1 MSDDTSLAIA
11 DKSAAPPTGGEGYS
25 LEPTSELGSLIRTKD
40 WSRTPIGP
48 PERWSPT
55 LKTVVD
61 FLIVNRFPLLLWWG
75 PQYVSIYNDAYRPI
89 LGTKHPSALGQPFR
103 EVWTEIE
110 HVVRPLIDAPFNGG
124 PATWMDDI
132 LLEVRRHGFTE
143 ETHFTIAYSPVPD
156 ETAPRGIGGVL
167 ATVHE
172 ITDKIVGERRITVL
186 RDLGVRA
193 GEARTAESACTIAAR
208 ALEPH
213 TKDIPFALLYLL
225 DAGGVEARLAASS
238 GVDANSAGAM
248 QLVGV
253 GGTRDV
259 WRFSH
264 VAETK
269 VAAVIE
275 GLTAAMPCVPP
286 GPWSDPPE
294 KAVVLP
300 IKSSL
305 PNQLAGFLVAGVSPR
320 LRLDDQYCGF
330 LDLVGAQIAASITT
344 AQAYEQERKRAEA
357 LAEID
362 RAKTVFFSNVSHE
375 FRTPLS
381 LIIGP
386 LSDAQKRKEGL
397 NVEQL
402 DLVHRNSLRLL
413 KLVNSLLDFSRIEA
427 GRGQATYS
435 ATDLAPLTAELA
447 SNYASACE
455 RAGLALNVECPAL
468 PAAVY
473 VDRDMWEKIVLNLLS
488 NAFKFTFEGGI
499 TIGLRQVD
507 GTARLTVSDTGVGI
521 PAAEVPLLFERFHR
535 IEGQRSR
542 THEGSGI
549 GLALVQELVKLH
561 GGSIAVES
569 TVNQGTTF
577 TVSVPLGNAHLP
589 SSRLVAPPTLPSTSV
604 GAEAFVQEALRWL
617 PDTADLSSEVID
629 DVADGELSAPLG
641 VDGGVLVADDNA
653 DMRLYIR
660 RLLGQG
666 CEVRTVADGEAALK
680 QIRERRPSLVLADVM
695 MPRMDGFQLLEA
707 IRADKNMQ
715 DLPVILLSA
724 RAGEESRVEG
734 LQAGATD
741 YLVKPFSA
749 RELIARV
756 SANLELARV
765 RKEATAA
772 LRESEGRF
780 RALVTASSTVV
791 YRMSPDWTKM
801 LYLLGQDFIPDTNN
815 PSSSWLET
823 YIFANDRPFV
833 LEAINEAIGGKRLFE
848 LEHRVRR
855 VDGSVGWTL
864 SRAIPLLDSNG
875 EIVEW
880 FGAATDVTERKRAE
894 EEVLALAARS
904 DQQRRL
910 YETVLS
916 NTPDLVYVFNRNHQ
930 FIYANNALL
939 AMWGKTWIQA
949 IGKTCLELGYEPWH
963 ADMHNREI
971 DAVVA
976 TKKPIRGEVPFS
988 GTQGRRTYDYIF
1000 VPVFGP
1006 DGEVEAVA
1014 GTTRD
1019 VTDRKKQEVA
1029 LQHRTAQFATL
1040 LNQAPLGVYLVDADF
1055 RIREV
1060 NPIAAKVLGVIP
1072 NLIGRDFAEVIA
1084 ILWPKEYAEDLVRV
1098 FRHTLETGEPF
1109 FMPERVEQRRDSGRV
1124 EVYEWQAHRI
1134 PQPDGRFGVVCYFR
1148 DISNQVS
1155 TRERLTLLVNELNH
1169 RVKNTL
1175 ATIQSVARQSLRN
1188 APNLLEGQKVFDA
1201 RIVAL
1206 SKAHDILTREHWEGA
1221 SLRKIVSES
1230 LAPHAS
1236 NGSQHRLRFGGP
1248 EIRLRPKAALAL
1260 SMALHELAT
1269 NAVKYGAFSNANGT
1283 VEVDWS
1289 VGEDGQFALRWM
1301 EEGGPPVSS
1310 PDKRGFG
1317 SRLIEQG
1324 LSQDLG
1330 GAVTLAFPS
1339 SGVVCS
1345 IHAPLIEV
1353 GGR

>member
-1 MSDDTSLAIA
+1 MSDDTSLATA
-11 DKSAAPPTGGEGYS
+11 DSSAAFHTGPQGHVPERI
-25 LEPTSELGSLIRTKD
+25 SELGSLIRSKD
-40 WSRTPIGP
+40 WSTTPIGP
-48 PERWSPT
+48 RERWSPT
-55 LKTVVD
+55 LRTVVD

-75 PQYVSIYNDAYRPI
+75 PDYVSIYNDAYRPI
-89 LGTKHPSALGQPFR
+89 LGSKHPCALGQPFR
-103 EVWTEIE
+103 EVWTEID
-110 HVVRPLIDAPFNGG
+110 HILRPLIDAPFNGG

-132 LLEVRRHGFTE
+132 LLEVKRHGFTE

-172 ITDKIVGERRITVL
+172 ITEKIVGERRITVL
-186 RDLGVRA
+186 RDLGAPAV
-193 GEARTAESACTIAAR
+193 EARSVETACTIAAR

-213 TKDIPFALLYLL
+213 AKDVPFALLYLL
-225 DAGGVEARLAASS
+225 DSCGGQARLAASS
-238 GVDANSAGAM
+238 GVDAQSAGAP
-248 QLVGV
+248 QTIEL
-253 GGTRDV
+253 GGGQDV
-259 WRFSH
+259 WRLLQ
-264 VAETK
+264 VVETK
-269 VAAVIE
+269 AAAVIE
-275 GLTAAMPCVPP
+275 GLAAAMPCVPA

-294 KAVVLP
+294 RAVVLP
-300 IKSSL
+300 LKSSL
-305 PNQLAGFLVAGVSPR
+305 PDQLAGFLVAGVSPR
-320 LRLDDQYCGF
+320 LRLDDQYRGF
-330 LDLVGAQIAASITT
+330 LDLVAAQIAASITT
-344 AQAYEQERKRAEA
+344 ARAYEQERKRAEA

-386 LSDAQKRKEGL
+386 LSDALKSKQGL
-397 NVEQL
+397 AVDQL
-402 DLVHRNSLRLL
+402 DLVHRNSMRLL
-413 KLVNSLLDFSRIEA
+413 KLVNSLLDFARIEA
-427 GRGQATYS
+427 GRARATYD
-435 ATDLAPLTAELA
+435 ATDLAQLTAELA
-447 SNYASACE
+447 SNYVSACE
-455 RAGLALNVECPAL
+455 RAGLALKMDCPPL
-468 PAAVY
+468 PAPVY

-499 TIGLRQVD
+499 TVSLRQAD
-507 GTARLTVSDTGVGI
+507 DTTRLTVSDTGVGV
-521 PAAEVPLLFERFHR
+521 PAAEMPLLFERFHR

-569 TVNQGTTF
+569 EVDRGTTF

-589 SSRLVAPPTLPSTSV
+589 NNRRAARSTLPSTSV

-617 PDTADLSSEVID
+617 PDTTDPSSQVVDDAELAGLPAPVRLEAD
-629 DVADGELSAPLG
+629 
-641 VDGGVLVADDNA
+641 VLVADDNA
-653 DMRLYIR
+653 DMRQYIR

-666 CEVRTVADGEAALK
+666 CEVRTVADGEAALA
-680 QIRERRPSLVLADVM
+680 QIRERLPSLVLADVM
-695 MPRMDGFQLLEA
+695 MPKMDGFQLLEA
-707 IRADKNMQ
+707 IRADKNLQ

-734 LQAGATD
+734 LKAGATD

-756 SANLELARV
+756 GANLELARV
-765 RKEATAA
+765 RREATAA
-772 LRESEGRF
+772 LRESERRF

-791 YRMSPDWTKM
+791 YCMSPDWTKM
-801 LYLLGQDFIPDTNN
+801 LYLLGQDFIANTDN

-823 YIFANDRPFV
+823 YIFPEDRPFV
-833 LEAINEAIGGKRLFE
+833 LEAINEAIRGKRLFQ

-855 VDGSVGWTL
+855 VDGQTGWTL
-864 SRAIPLLDSNG
+864 SRAVPLLDSDG

-880 FGAATDVTERKRAE
+880 FGAAMDVTERKRAE
-894 EEVLALAARS
+894 DEVLALAARS

-916 NTPDLVYVFNRNHQ
+916 NTPDLVYVFNRDHQ

-971 DAVVA
+971 DRVVA

-1019 VTDRKKQEVA
+1019 ITDRKKQEIDQQ
-1029 LQHRTAQFATL
+1029 LRTAQFATL

-1060 NPIAAKVLGVIP
+1060 NPTAAKVFGAVP
-1072 NLIGRDFAEVIA
+1072 DLIGRDFSEVIA
-1084 ILWPKEYAEDLVRV
+1084 ILWPQGYAEDLVRI

-1109 FMPERVEQRRDSGRV
+1109 LMPERVEQRRDSGVV
-1124 EVYEWQAHRI
+1124 EVYEWQVHRI
-1134 PQPDGRFGVVCYFR
+1134 QQPDGRFGVVCYFR

-1155 TRERLTLLVNELNH
+1155 ARERLTLLVNELNH

-1188 APNLLEGQKVFDA
+1188 APDVREGQKVFDA

-1206 SKAHDILTREHWEGA
+1206 SKAHDILTREHWEAA
-1221 SLRKIVSES
+1221 SLRKIVAES
-1230 LAPHAS
+1230 LAPHAG
-1236 NGSQHRLRFGGP
+1236 NGSEHRLRFEGP

-1269 NAVKYGAFSNANGT
+1269 NAVKYGAFSNAGGT
-1283 VEVDWS
+1283 VKVDWS
-1289 VGEDGQFALRWM
+1289 VGEDGQFALRWI
-1301 EEGGPPVSS
+1301 EAGGPQVATPG
-1310 PDKRGFG
+1310 KRGFG

-1324 LSQDLG
+1324 LSQELG

-1345 IHAPLIEV
+1345 IRAPLIEV
-1353 GGR
+1353 DGR

>member
-1 MSDDTSLAIA
+1 
-11 DKSAAPPTGGEGYS
+11 
-25 LEPTSELGSLIRTKD
+25 
-40 WSRTPIGP
+40 
-48 PERWSPT
+48 
-55 LKTVVD
+55 
-61 FLIVNRFPLLLWWG
+61 
-75 PQYVSIYNDAYRPI
+75 
-89 LGTKHPSALGQPFR
+89 
-103 EVWTEIE
+103 
-110 HVVRPLIDAPFNGG
+110 
-124 PATWMDDI
+124 
-132 LLEVRRHGFTE
+132 
-143 ETHFTIAYSPVPD
+143 
-156 ETAPRGIGGVL
+156 
-167 ATVHE
+167 
-172 ITDKIVGERRITVL
+172 
-186 RDLGVRA
+186 
-193 GEARTAESACTIAAR
+193 
-208 ALEPH
+208 
-213 TKDIPFALLYLL
+213 
-225 DAGGVEARLAASS
+225 
-238 GVDANSAGAM
+238 
-248 QLVGV
+248 
-253 GGTRDV
+253 
-259 WRFSH
+259 
-264 VAETK
+264 
-269 VAAVIE
+269 
-275 GLTAAMPCVPP
+275 
-286 GPWSDPPE
+286 
-294 KAVVLP
+294 
-300 IKSSL
+300 
-305 PNQLAGFLVAGVSPR
+305 
-320 LRLDDQYCGF
+320 LRLDDQYRGF

-344 AQAYEQERKRAEA
+344 ARAYEQERKRAEA

-397 NVEQL
+397 NSEQL

-427 GRGQATYS
+427 GRAQATYI
-435 ATDLAPLTAELA
+435 ATDLAALTAELA
-447 SNYASACE
+447 SNFASASE
-455 RAGLALNVECPAL
+455 RASLALEVDCPTL
-468 PAAVY
+468 PTPVY
-473 VDRDMWEKIVLNLLS
+473 VDRDMWEKIVLNLIS
-488 NAFKFTFEGGI
+488 NAFKFTFEGCI
-499 TIGLRQVD
+499 SVGLRELD

-561 GGSIAVES
+561 AGSIAVES
-569 TVNQGTTF
+569 KVDRGTTF

-589 SSRLVAPPTLPSTSV
+589 NDRLAAPSSLPSTSV

-617 PDTADLSSEVID
+617 PDTDLSSEVSD
-629 DVADGELSAPLG
+629 DVGLAGLPAPPSPA
-641 VDGGVLVADDNA
+641 GGVLVADDNA

-660 RLLGQG
+660 GLLGQA
-666 CEVRTVADGEAALK
+666 CEVITVADGEAALR

-695 MPRMDGFQLLEA
+695 MPKMDGFQLLEA
-707 IRADKNMQ
+707 IRADKSLQ

-734 LQAGATD
+734 LKAGATD

-765 RKEATAA
+765 RKEATVA
-772 LRESEGRF
+772 LRESERRF
-780 RALVTASSTVV
+780 RALVTASSTIV
-791 YRMSPDWTKM
+791 YRMSPDWMKM
-801 LYLLGQDFIPDTNN
+801 LYLLGQDFIPDTTN

-823 YIFANDRPFV
+823 YIFPEDRPFV
-833 LEAINEAIGGKRLFE
+833 LQAINEAIADKSLFQ

-855 VDGSVGWTL
+855 VDGSAGWTL
-864 SRAIPLLDSNG
+864 SRAIPLLDSDG

-880 FGAATDVTERKRAE
+880 FGAAMDVTERKRAE
-894 EEVLALAARS
+894 AEVLALASRS

-916 NTPDLVYVFNRNHQ
+916 NTPDLVYVFNRAHQ

-963 ADMHNREI
+963 ANMHDREI
-971 DAVVA
+971 DTVVA

-1019 VTDRKKQEVA
+1019 ITERKRQEID

-1055 RIREV
+1055 KIREV
-1060 NPIAAKVLGVIP
+1060 NPTAGRVFGVIP

-1084 ILWPKEYAEDLVRV
+1084 ILWPKQYAEELAHV

-1109 FMPERVEQRRDSGRV
+1109 IMPERVEQRRDSGVV
-1124 EVYEWQAHRI
+1124 EVYEWQVHRI
-1134 PQPDGRFGVVCYFR
+1134 QQPDGRFGVVCYFR

-1188 APNLLEGQKVFDA
+1188 APNLREGQTVFDA

-1221 SLRKIVSES
+1221 SLRKIVAES

-1236 NGSQHRLRFGGP
+1236 NGSERRLRFAGP

-1269 NAVKYGAFSNANGT
+1269 NAVKYGAFSNADGA
-1283 VEVDWS
+1283 VAVDWS
-1289 VGEDGQFALRWM
+1289 VGEDGQFALCWI
-1301 EEGGPPVSS
+1301 ETGGPQVAS
-1310 PDKRGFG
+1310 PGKRGFG

-1330 GAVTLAFPS
+1330 GAVSLAFPS

-1345 IHAPLIEV
+1345 IRAPLIEV